1 MRLVV
6 PAAVLALA
14 MSALVSAQDKDS
26 TVTSRTNI
34 KADDARVVSMTG
46 CLRQEVASG
55 LYLLDGA
62 VVASGKEVETNAKVK
77 TDVDKDKTTVKG
89 KTETE
94 AEHGRVATSGT
105 ASTFLLI
112 PGNNVNLAS
121 QVGEQIQVSA
131 VMVKPGKGDAD
142 VTVKQQTKVDP
153 EHGSD
158 SKSES
163 KTKVELP
170 RSPDGRYTVMS
181 VTPTGDKC
189 VQ

>member
-6 PAAVLALA
+6 PVAVLALA
-14 MSALVSAQDKDS
+14 LSALVSAQDKDS
-26 TVTSRTNI
+26 TVTSRTTI
-34 KADDARVVSMTG
+34 KADDARVMSMTG

-89 KTETE
+89 KTEVE
-94 AEHGRVATSGT
+94 AENGRVATSGKV
-105 ASTFLLI
+105 STFLLV

-121 QVGEQIQVSA
+121 HVGEQVQVAA
-131 VMVKPGKGDAD
+131 VMVKPGQGDAD
-142 VTVKQQTKVDP
+142 VTITQQTKIDP

-158 SKSES
+158 TKSES

-170 RSPDGRYTVMS
+170 RSPEGRYTVMS
-181 VTPTGDKC
+181 LTATGDKC
-189 VQ
+189 AR